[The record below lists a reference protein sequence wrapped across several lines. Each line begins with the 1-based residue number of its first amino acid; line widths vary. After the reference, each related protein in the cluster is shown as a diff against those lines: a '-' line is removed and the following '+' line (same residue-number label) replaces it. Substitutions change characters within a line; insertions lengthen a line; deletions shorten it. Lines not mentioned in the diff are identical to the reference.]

1 MSSATD
7 GLCDLNL
14 ETMNSNTSKCLT
26 YHRITVDD
34 SSNMIGYR
42 LTICPLRF
50 PSCAGGSIASI
61 YTKIYRLQRS
71 HCVRHAVG
79 HLLANAAEASK
90 DEMQMQ
96 TKTDA
101 GPAILDFEAA
111 AFALSSSL
119 RAALAETGHPALGYP
134 HLRICLKGATR
145 AHAARIIRRYFPDSP
160 RTAGAAFARCWKS
173 G

>member
-1 MSSATD
+1 
-7 GLCDLNL
+7 
-14 ETMNSNTSKCLT
+14 MNSNTSKCLT

-34 SSNMIGYR
+34 ISNVIGYR

-61 YTKIYRLQRS
+61 YTKMYCLQRS

-119 RAALAETGHPALGYP
+119 RAAFAET
-134 HLRICLKGATR
+134 LRLATR
-145 AHAARIIRRYFPDSP
+145 LWIQWICP
-160 RTAGAAFARCWKS
+160 AFAFYSRLRFS
-173 G
+173 VSQ